1 VINFTRAGR
10 IGALTLAALLTAAG
24 CSGSSTTPPATTP
37 AGAATTPPAASTGTP
52 AASASSG
59 AINCVSGSIT
69 AAGSTALQPLVQAA
83 AQQYTAACPGAT
95 INVQGGG
102 SGTGLSQVSQGAVD
116 IGDSDVL
123 AAAKL
128 ATPDAN
134 ALTDHQVAKQGWIM
148 VVNPDV
154 TGITGLTSQQAQD
167 IWTCPTGQTAPKD
180 ANWSAIPGGP
190 NVPIVLIIRP
200 SSSGTRAT
208 FKSIVLGGTSECAG
222 TALTSDSNGDVTT
235 AVEQTPGSTSVI
247 GFAYYNDPAAKG
259 KVTGLQLDGVDAT
272 VANMQ
277 NGSYKLAAVG
287 HMYTKG
293 DPTGLTAAFLA
304 YMMSPAVQQT
314 LIPSLF
320 YAPVGS

>member
-1 VINFTRAGR
+1 VIHVARAGR
-10 IGALTLAALLTAAG
+10 IGAMTLSAVLLAAG
-24 CSGSSTTPPATTP
+24 CSGSSTTPPAATGTP
-37 AGAATTPPAASTGTP
+37 VAATGTP
-52 AASASSG
+52 AASMAESPSASSG
-59 AINCVSGSIT
+59 AVNCVSGSIT

-123 AAAKL
+123 AASKL

-134 ALTDHQVAKQGWIM
+134 ALVDHQVAKQGWIM

-154 TGITGLTSQQAQD
+154 TGVTGLTSQQAQD
-167 IWTCPTGQTAPKD
+167 IWTCPSGQTAPKD
-180 ANWSAIPGGP
+180 ANWSAVGGP
-190 NVPIVLIIRP
+190 NTPIVLIIRP

-208 FKSIVLGGTSECAG
+208 FKSIVLGGTSECSG

-235 AVEQTPGSTSVI
+235 AVENTPGSTSVI

-272 VANMQ
+272 VANMA
-277 NGSYKLAAVG
+277 NGSYKLSAIG

-293 DPTGLTAAFLA
+293 NPTGLAAAFLD
-304 YMMSPAVQQT
+304 YMMSAAVQQT

-320 YAPVGS
+320 YAPVSGS

>member
-1 VINFTRAGR
+1 VITFTRAGR
-10 IGALTLAALLTAAG
+10 IGALTLAALMTAAG
-24 CSGSSTTPPATTP
+24 CSGTATTPPATTP
-37 AGAATTPPAASTGTP
+37 GSVATTPPAASTGTP
-52 AASASSG
+52 GASASS
-59 AINCVSGSIT
+59 ALDCVSGSIT

-102 SGTGLSQVSQGAVD
+102 SGTGLSQVAQGAVD
-116 IGDSDVL
+116 IGDSDVTAESKL
-123 AAAKL
+123 GTPAAAPL
-128 ATPDAN
+128 I
-134 ALTDHQVAKQGWIM
+134 DHQVAKQGWIM
-148 VVNPDV
+148 VVNPSV
-154 TGITGLTSQQAQD
+154 TGVTSLTTAQAQD
-167 IWTCPTGQTAPKD
+167 IWTCPSGATAPKD
-180 ANWSAIPGGP
+180 ANWSAVGGTST
-190 NVPIVLIIRP
+190 PIVLIIRP

-208 FKSIVLGGTSECAG
+208 FKSIVLGGTAECAG

-272 VANMQ
+272 VANMA

-293 DPTGLTAAFLA
+293 NPTGLTAAFLA
-304 YMMSPAVQQT
+304 YMLSPAIQQT